1 MVDNV
6 SLYLN
11 VIVFFFGQI
20 ILPTLEKMAEN
31 REDNWKILQKSMI
44 KQINVVIV
52 RHIDELEQS

>member
-1 MVDNV
+1 MFTIPHGIMVDNV

-31 REDNWKILQKSMI
+31 REDN
-44 KQINVVIV
+44 
-52 RHIDELEQS
+52 